1 MFGLFFTDKKVSS
14 FAQVSKLDSEI
25 FKKFFHGMLEGGVYL
40 APSMFEAGF
49 ISSAHTDSDI
59 EKVIAVADEVFAG
72 F

>member
-1 MFGLFFTDKKVSS
+1 
-14 FAQVSKLDSEI
+14 
-25 FKKFFHGMLEGGVYL
+25 MLEGGVYL